1 LYFTFKQNKTTLIPL
16 QINKQPSP
24 TKGDLLLSEPFLMDS
39 NFSRVVILLCEHN
52 DEGSFGLILNNTL
65 EIEINSVVTDF
76 PESKIPVGF
85 GGPVERSQLF
95 YMHQNKEISGCTQ
108 IGDNLYLGGDYPEI
122 KKRISNDEMTP
133 ANLRFFIGY
142 TGWSKGQLQDEI
154 DELSWVVMK
163 APKNLS
169 VFNAFDD
176 DLWRELISQLG
187 GKYKLM
193 ADYPVNPADN

>member
-1 LYFTFKQNKTTLIPL
+1 MIPL

-24 TKGDLLLSEPFLMDS
+24 VKGDLLLSEPFLMDS

-52 DEGSFGLILNNTL
+52 EEGSFGLILNNTL

-76 PESKIPVGF
+76 PEAKIPVGF
-85 GGPVERSQLF
+85 GGPVDRNQLF
-95 YMHQNKEISGCTQ
+95 YMHRTPEITGSVE
-108 IGDNLYLGGDYPEI
+108 IGRNLFLGGDYPEI
-122 KKRISNDEMTP
+122 KKRITSDEMTHE
-133 ANLRFFIGY
+133 NLRFFIGY
-142 TGWSKGQLQDEI
+142 TGWSKGQLQNEI

-163 APKNLS
+163 TPENLN
-169 VFNAFDD
+169 VFEAFDE
-176 DLWRELISQLG
+176 DLWRELIATMG

>member
-1 LYFTFKQNKTTLIPL
+1 MIPL

-24 TKGDLLLSEPFLMDS
+24 SKGDLLLSEPFLMDS
-39 NFSRVVILLCEHN
+39 NFSRVVILLCEHSE
-52 DEGSFGLILNNTL
+52 EGSFGLILNNTL

-76 PESKIPVGF
+76 PEAKIPVGF
-85 GGPVERSQLF
+85 GGPVERNQLF
-95 YMHQNKEISGCTQ
+95 YMHQNKEIDGCVK
-108 IGDNLYLGGDYPEI
+108 IGKNLYLGGDYPDI
-122 KKRISNDEMTP
+122 KKRIACDEMTP
-133 ANLRFFIGY
+133 SNLRFFIGY
-142 TGWSKGQLQDEI
+142 TGWGKGQLQNEI

-163 APKNLS
+163 APEDLN

-176 DLWRELISQLG
+176 DLWRELLSRLG